1 MKIGIDIDN
10 VIADTFRD
18 LSDYFNEFMGRKVD
32 PSEVVDI
39 FRKERLKL
47 WRYFFNAWRTKVMTR
62 ISPIDG
68 AIETIQGWSDKHHI
82 KLITG
87 RFPLFNRQTKSW
99 LKKLNVPYHEL
110 HHSRE
115 KEKFLKAKDC
125 DIFIEDHF
133 EECELLA
140 EHCDRVFLFDH
151 PWNRFSTKKKNIK
164 RVKNWTEICAIF
176 PR

>member
-10 VIADTFRD
+10 VIADTFKD
-18 LSDYFNEFMGRKVD
+18 LSDYFNEFMGRKVA
-32 PSEVVDI
+32 PAEVVDI

-47 WRYFFNAWRTKVMTR
+47 WRYFFNAWRTKVMTK

-68 AIETIQGWSDKHHI
+68 AIETIKGWSGKNHI
-82 KLITG
+82 RLITG

-99 LKKLNVPYHEL
+99 LKQHNIPYHEL
-110 HHSRE
+110 HHARE
-115 KEKFLKAKDC
+115 KQKYLKAKDC

-140 EHCDRVFLFDH
+140 DHCERVFLYDR
-151 PWNRFSTKKKNIK
+151 PWNQFTLRKKNIT
-164 RVKNWTEICAIF
+164 RVKNWAEISRALS
-176 PR
+176 R